1 MNLIW
6 SCKKCGV
13 SGDVEEV
20 LPAVGGLHEPSA
32 PCHGMPRVAAQM
44 TRGLAGIGAEER
56 LRAVH
61 SSGKL
66 ASRLGQKMKKK

>member
-1 MNLIW
+1 MIW

-32 PCHGMPRVAAQM
+32 PCRGMPGVAAQL
-44 TRGLAGIGAEER
+44 TRGLAGMGAGER

-66 ASRLGQKMKKK
+66 VS

>member
-1 MNLIW
+1 MW
-6 SCKKCGV
+6 AVSRVRSGRVKKCEAV
-13 SGDVEEV
+13 GDVEDV
-20 LPAVGGLHEPSA
+20 LPVVGGLHEPSA

-44 TRGLAGIGAEER
+44 TRGLAGMGTEER

-66 ASRLGQKMKKK
+66 AS